1 MSLVVDDPVMTYPTI
16 NVVWKQFLH
25 VLDVANGLINYA
37 PVFRDYFI
45 EALDEFRL
53 DNVLPWLCQQVL
65 MDRWREELEPSDVG
79 LYMCSQRNLCSPA
92 LFLFFFFAWDR
103 NT

>member
-53 DNVLPWLCQQVL
+53 DNVQYLEFRGLLPEVGHNNL
-65 MDRWREELEPSDVG
+65 RELG
-79 LYMCSQRNLCSPA
+79 LWCLAPLSRIFQLYSGGQFIGGGNR
-92 LFLFFFFAWDR
+92 
-103 NT
+103 

>member
-25 VLDVANGLINYA
+25 ILDVANGLINYA

-53 DNVLPWLCQQVL
+53 DNVQYLEFRGLLPEVGHNNL
-65 MDRWREELEPSDVG
+65 RELG
-79 LYMCSQRNLCSPA
+79 LWCLAPLSRIFQLYSEGQFIGGGNL
-92 LFLFFFFAWDR
+92 
-103 NT
+103 